1 MVKTLKD
8 KVPLYEFRID
18 EINKR
23 AGVFDESLKQIR
35 KLLSTIMNFNEFDS
49 ETSFFENLLD
59 ETNELTPELK
69 QLKHNLI

>member
-1 MVKTLKD
+1 VVKTLKD